1 MEWLDYRQI
10 PPAAGG
16 YSELFYDYIDRY
28 DAVQQF
34 FPGNFRENSSFESV
48 LKALERKTHD
58 RATLVEVMREQNSAL
73 GASARTLENIELL
86 ARPATYAVVTGQQ
99 VGLFGGPLYTVYKTI
114 TTIRLAEKLKL
125 RYPKKDFVPVFWIE
139 GEDHDFEEMNNA
151 GVLDQENTLV
161 RAAYLPGGTM
171 PERNVG
177 AVGELVLDDALAATY
192 ATLEAALGK
201 TEFTAQILPALQE
214 CYATGKTF
222 NQAFGAWMTR
232 LFAGLGLA
240 FLSPNDAR
248 LKKILSPLFVREL
261 EEYPSI
267 SQMVITRSAELEQRY
282 HAQVKAK
289 SINLFLFHKGGR
301 YLIEPRETD
310 FSLKGTRAFFQKE
323 ELLTI
328 ARDNP
333 AQFSPNVILR
343 PLCQDMLLPTVCY
356 VAGPSE
362 IAYHAQ
368 LQPVYQA
375 LDVPQPVVYP
385 RASVSILQGNL
396 VRAMEKYGLDLAEF
410 LGDVGKVTAKVVEQ
424 ISDIKLDN
432 LFANVTKNVHEA
444 LNELRFGLNEV
455 DPTLLGAL
463 EGVASKI
470 DVNVGVLKEKA
481 IAAQKRR
488 NQTAVRQIEK
498 SAAGLL
504 PGGMLQEREL
514 CAAYYMNKYGPDFP
528 KWLMEHIDITG
539 FKHQVLTL

>member
-10 PPAAGG
+10 PPSAGG
-16 YSELFYDYIDRY
+16 YSDLFYDYIDRY
-28 DAVQQF
+28 DAVKQF
-34 FPGNFRENSSFESV
+34 FPGNFRENESFESV
-48 LKALERKTHD
+48 LTAIDRRKHD
-58 RATLVEVMREQNSAL
+58 RATLVEVMREQNTRL
-73 GASARTLENIELL
+73 GASPRTLENIDLL
-86 ARPATYAVVTGQQ
+86 AKPTTYAVVTGQQ

-139 GEDHDFEEMNNA
+139 GEDHDFAEMNNA
-151 GVLDQENTLV
+151 GVLDQENNLV
-161 RAAYLPGGTM
+161 RVAYLPGGTM

-192 ATLEAALGK
+192 ASLEAALGK
-201 TEFTAQILPALQE
+201 TEFTSQILPALQE
-214 CYATGKTF
+214 SYAGGHTF
-222 NQAFGAWMTR
+222 NHAFGTWMNR
-232 LFAGLGLA
+232 MFSGQGLV
-240 FLSPNDAR
+240 FLSPNEPR

-261 EEYPSI
+261 EEYPAI
-267 SQMVITRSAELEQRY
+267 SQLVITRSAELEQRY
-282 HAQVKAK
+282 HAQVKTK

-328 ARDNP
+328 ARENP
-333 AQFSPNVILR
+333 SQFSPNVILR
-343 PLCQDMLLPTVCY
+343 PLCQDMLLPTVSY

-368 LQPVYQA
+368 LQPVYEA
-375 LDVPQPVVYP
+375 LNIPQPVVYP

-424 ISDIKLDN
+424 ISDIKLDT
-432 LFANVTKNVHEA
+432 LFANVSGNVHEA

-463 EGVASKI
+463 ENVASKI
-470 DVNVGVLKEKA
+470 DVNVGVLKEKS

-514 CAAYYMNKYGPDFP
+514 CAVYYMNRYGPDVT
-528 KWLMEHIDITG
+528 KWMMEHIDITG